1 MKVRI
6 NALRESSI
14 YSRENMGTNISDLL
28 QKRKIELSSLSNQVI
43 AIDAFNTLHQFLS
56 NIRQR
61 DGSPLVDSGGR
72 ITSHISGLLY
82 RTANFVEA
90 GIKPI
95 FVFDGKPPELKSET
109 LSRRKEVRESAREK
123 WEIAK
128 AEGDLETAYKYAQAS
143 SRVKPEIVED
153 SKYLLNIMGIPFV
166 QAPSE
171 GEAQAAHMI
180 LKKDANCIASQ
191 DYDSLL
197 FGAQIIIRNLAV
209 TGKRKLP
216 GKDVYVN
223 VEPEIIEL
231 EETLFNLGI
240 NREQLID
247 IAICVGTDYNK
258 GLKKVGPKTALM
270 LIKKYGSI
278 HAMLRERELEIKAL
292 DSIRELFIHP
302 EVTDDYKIKWRKP
315 DSEKLIEF
323 LCENHGFSVERIEKA
338 VERLKTGST
347 TSQKTLEQ
355 WF

>member
-1 MKVRI
+1 
-6 NALRESSI
+6 
-14 YSRENMGTNISDLL
+14 MGTNISDLL
-28 QKRKIELSSLSNQVI
+28 QKRKIELSSLSNQVL
-43 AIDAFNTLHQFLS
+43 AIDAFNMLHQFLS

-61 DGSPLVDSGGR
+61 DGSPLVDAGGR
-72 ITSHISGLLY
+72 ITSHISGLFY
-82 RTANFVEA
+82 RTVNFVEA

-109 LSRRKEVRESAREK
+109 LNRRKELRESAREK

-128 AEGDLETAYKYAQAS
+128 AEGDLEAAYKYAQAS

-166 QAPSE
+166 QAPCE

-180 LKKDANCIASQ
+180 LTKDANCIASQ

-197 FGAQIIIRNLAV
+197 FGAPIIIRNLAV

-216 GKDVYVN
+216 GKDAYVN

-231 EETLFNLGI
+231 EETLFTLGI

-258 GLKKVGPKTALM
+258 GLKKVGPKTALK
-270 LIKKYGSI
+270 LIKKYNCI
-278 HAMLRERELEIKAL
+278 HAVLRERGEEIEDL
-292 DSIRELFIHP
+292 DRVRELFIHP
-302 EVTDDYKIKWRKP
+302 EITDDYKIKWRKP

-323 LCENHGFSVERIEKA
+323 LCGNHSFSIERIEKA
-338 VERLKTGST
+338 VERLKTVSS

>member
-1 MKVRI
+1 MG
-6 NALRESSI
+6 LRDNGRGWLERFGGASGIREPGLVESA
-14 YSRENMGTNISDLL
+14 
-28 QKRKIELSSLSNQVI
+28 V
-43 AIDAFNTLHQFLS
+43 
-56 NIRQR
+56 
-61 DGSPLVDSGGR
+61 
-72 ITSHISGLLY
+72 
-82 RTANFVEA
+82 
-90 GIKPI
+90 
-95 FVFDGKPPELKSET
+95 
-109 LSRRKEVRESAREK
+109 ESARHVFGYGRGDLFEIAAAYAFHLAESQSFTDGNKRTAVSAAISFLRLNGKPFPKDDGSVYRAMIEIAEKQLDQRGLVETLRRWVESAKEK

-216 GKDVYVN
+216 GKDAYVN

-231 EETLFNLGI
+231 EDTLSNLGI

-270 LIKKYGSI
+270 LIKKYGDI
-278 HAMLRERELEIKAL
+278 YTVLRERGEEIEDL
-292 DSIRELFIHP
+292 DKIRELFIHP
-302 EVTDDYKIKWRKP
+302 EVTDDYKIKWKKP

-323 LCENHGFSVERIEKA
+323 LCDKHGFSVERIEKA
-338 VERLKTGST
+338 IERLKTASA